1 MFVLGFY
8 RGYKLRK
15 TTNEFRARRNDS
27 EAQGEDI
34 EDEEVDEA
42 DEADEADET
51 ITVTSEFLLAALRI
65 PLFIFPVL
73 SGIYAYDPTHANAIV
88 AFSVL
93 KVVLL
98 LLGLFASILIFYA
111 NKINLALHIFRDTD
125 IYRIPMPSDR

>member
-34 EDEEVDEA
+34 EDEDQEVD
-42 DEADEADET
+42 DADET
-51 ITVTSEFLLAALRI
+51 IIVTSEFLLAALRI